1 MSYIFDR
8 LKNLR
13 CIKQLVVIF
22 QNRRAAVNTNINGAK
37 EEGKKYRLAENE
49 KFALDK
55 IDNVFMVM
63 FPVLFSVFNIVYWTV
78 LVFYRPC

>member
-1 MSYIFDR
+1 M
-8 LKNLR
+8 
-13 CIKQLVVIF
+13 
-22 QNRRAAVNTNINGAK
+22 NTNVNGAK

-63 FPVLFSVFNIVYWTV
+63 FPLLFFVFNIVYWTV
-78 LVFYRPC
+78 LSFCRPL